1 MSLARLSR
9 GYVIAVVAALGLL
22 VAMAADWYSTGEG
35 EEARRI
41 ERLAEPEG
49 GEGPEA
55 LDRSREQQE
64 EASLLAESEERNAWQ
79 AADGGI
85 DLLLLVLLLAAVA
98 AALASAVL
106 RARGRGHDS
115 PGAAA
120 GAVLTLS
127 LVALGVLVYRLIE
140 QPGIDSVTTVRG
152 GAFLGMAALG
162 AMGLGAL
169 MALRAD
175 EEG

>member
-1 MSLARLSR
+1 MSLARLTR
-9 GYVIAVVAALGLL
+9 GDAIAVVAALGLL
-22 VAMAADWYSTGEG
+22 LAMAADWYSTGEG
-35 EEARRI
+35 DEARRI

-64 EASLLAESEERNAWQ
+64 EASRLAESEERNVWQ
-79 AADGGI
+79 SADAGI
-85 DLLLLVLLLAAVA
+85 DLLLLVLLLVAAA

-106 RARGRGHDS
+106 RARGARDRPPRS
-115 PGAAA
+115 PA

-127 LVALGVLVYRLIE
+127 LVALAVLVYRLVE
-140 QPGIDSVTTVRG
+140 EPGIDSVTTVRG

-162 AMGLGAL
+162 AMALGAL
-169 MALRAD
+169 MVLRAD